1 MPTAGCLASFL
12 GALQGEPEIHKAD
25 ADNLDTASD
34 IDYGFA
40 AATRCGIKSPRSLA

>member
-12 GALQGEPEIHKAD
+12 GARQGGPETHEAA
-25 ADNLDTASD
+25 ADNLDMASD

-40 AATRCGIKSPRSLA
+40 AASRCEIKSPRSLA